1 MAKRPPRHKVNHK
14 QRADAIAALHQV
26 VKNPDAA
33 EYVKA
38 KAAASIIFASK
49 IDDGDAPDRD
59 DDQSWRPV
67 FLPPKNGDA
76 TVRYG
81 QWHEG
86 QRIFIVPDGFARE
99 IRPEAFYAGVP
110 KPAAVGAR
118 LALPGP
124 DDRLSARPRRHPP
137 PCNTQSDPSSGGD
150 KYRVTGAVDIY
161 DTGAPILDAAQAL
174 IAAGASPSD
183 TLQASGADCTFSPM
197 TIGKLAAPRK
207 PPRQSDVRA
216 LARF

>member
-1 MAKRPPRHKVNHK
+1 
-14 QRADAIAALHQV
+14 
-26 VKNPDAA
+26 
-33 EYVKA
+33 VKA

-59 DDQSWRPV
+59 DDESWRPV

-86 QRIFIVPDGFARE
+86 QRIFIVPDGFSRE

-124 DDRLSARPRRHPP
+124 DDGLGTA
-137 PCNTQSDPSSGGD
+137 T
-150 KYRVTGAVDIY
+150 
-161 DTGAPILDAAQAL
+161 
-174 IAAGASPSD
+174 
-183 TLQASGADCTFSPM
+183 
-197 TIGKLAAPRK
+197 
-207 PPRQSDVRA
+207 
-216 LARF
+216 